1 MVSILLSVGPNQP
14 QCFVNT
20 KVCSLG
26 ALFIW
31 QRKCKAIF
39 YSTNHE
45 HLSFTG
51 AMPCSYIA
59 GEQITFYSVI
69 GGLTVVGFDV
79 AGNF

>member
-1 MVSILLSVGPNQP
+1 MFFGCPLYLAKEVQV
-14 QCFVNT
+14 
-20 KVCSLG
+20 
-26 ALFIW
+26 
-31 QRKCKAIF
+31 IF

-69 GGLTVVGFDV
+69 RGLTVVGFDV